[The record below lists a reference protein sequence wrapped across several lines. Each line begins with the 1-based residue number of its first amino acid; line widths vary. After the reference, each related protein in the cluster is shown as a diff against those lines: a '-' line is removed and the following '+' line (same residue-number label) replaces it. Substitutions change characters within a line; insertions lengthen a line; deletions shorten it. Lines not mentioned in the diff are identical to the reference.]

1 MADTNFDI
9 VIIGAGPGG
18 LTAAIYGQRAGLKCL
33 VLDPNPIGGG
43 KIQTTNEVDNYPG
56 LPGVGGMELGMKF
69 EEHAKKLGA
78 EMRTETVSSV
88 SPEGKSKLV
97 VTDKSEYLTKA
108 VIISTGTGH
117 KLLGVPGEKDLTG
130 SGVSYCATCDGAFF
144 RNKKVAVIGGGD
156 VALEDALF
164 LARTSETVYLIPGK
178 EEITGAKILQDQVA
192 GNDKIQMIDDKIVK
206 KIEGKFGVDGLILMD
221 KESKEESA
229 LEVKGVFIAVGSLPN
244 TEHMTGLAKTDE
256 RGYLIAGEDCRT
268 DIAGLYAAGDVRSKA
283 QRQVVTAAADGAN
296 SIVSIQQDMR
306 AGIIG

>member
-1 MADTNFDI
+1 M
-9 VIIGAGPGG
+9 
-18 LTAAIYGQRAGLKCL
+18 TA
-33 VLDPNPIGGG
+33 
-43 KIQTTNEVDNYPG
+43 
-56 LPGVGGMELGMKF
+56 
-69 EEHAKKLGA
+69 EEI
-78 EMRTETVSSV
+78 
-88 SPEGKSKLV
+88 
-97 VTDKSEYLTKA
+97 D
-108 VIISTGTGH
+108 
-117 KLLGVPGEKDLTG
+117 
-130 SGVSYCATCDGAFF
+130 
-144 RNKKVAVIGGGD
+144 NKKAAVIGGGD

-283 QRQVVTAAADGAN
+283 LRQVVTAAADGAN